1 MVTRRQTIFGAL
13 GTAAALTAVANLSP
27 QALAADNIDEMPR
40 KKSEAGASSFRAC
53 ARASCL
59 RPPTGR

>member
-40 KKSEAGASSFRAC
+40 KKK
-53 ARASCL
+53 
-59 RPPTGR
+59 